1 MPNLTIKNLPAGL
14 YERLKEAA
22 ARERRSLNSEV
33 IRRLERSVATPP
45 IDVPAMLEKVRALR
59 ERTRVP
65 YVTDE
70 TIRALRDEGRR

>member
-1 MPNLTIKNLPAGL
+1 MPSLTIKNVPAEL
-14 YERLKEAA
+14 LDRLTEAA

-33 IRRLERSVATPP
+33 IRRLERSVATAA

-59 ERTRVP
+59 ERTNVP

-70 TIRALRDEGRR
+70 TIRELRDEGRE